1 MVVLIKIKNSL
12 FVVVFKGLI
21 EENVSWNEDLG
32 EWQLKFVAYTGNNM
46 RKPKETEQ
54 DLKKV
59 GYKTYFSP

>member
-1 MVVLIKIKNSL
+1 MCIINQS
-12 FVVVFKGLI
+12 LI
-21 EENVSWNEDLG
+21 EENVSWNEELG

-59 GYKTYFSP
+59 RNP